1 MNSLIK
7 HPKDFYAGLMY
18 AVIGVG
24 AIVIA
29 RDYNMGTSTRMGPG
43 YFPTILGTLL
53 LISGGI
59 SMIRAFLHTGEAIRA
74 FAWKE
79 IFLVLG
85 SVVLFGLMVRGAGLI
100 PALALQVVVS
110 AWASD
115 KFRLRTALILGI
127 LSSIVSALI
136 FVKGLGMPYALFG
149 PWLGM

>member
-1 MNSLIK
+1 MRSLIK
-7 HPKDFYAGLMY
+7 HPKDYYAGLMY
-18 AVIGVG
+18 VLIGIG

-29 RDYNMGTSTRMGPG
+29 SDYNMGSSVRMGPG

-53 LISGGI
+53 VVSGAI
-59 SMIRAFLHTGEAIRA
+59 SMIRAFFHTGEAIRA

-85 SVVLFGLMVRGAGLI
+85 SVVLFGLLVRGLGLV

-115 KFRLRTALILGI
+115 KFRLRTALLLGI

-136 FVKGLGMPYALFG
+136 FVKGLGMPYALIG